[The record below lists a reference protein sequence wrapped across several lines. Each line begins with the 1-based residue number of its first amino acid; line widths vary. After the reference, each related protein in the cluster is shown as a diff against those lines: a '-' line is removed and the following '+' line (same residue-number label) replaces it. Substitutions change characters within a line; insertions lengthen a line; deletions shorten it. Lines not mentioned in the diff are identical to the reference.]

1 MVINYLR
8 NLVIAALLVYGSSA
22 WACSASPVAGLVCS
36 ANGSIVAASNYRGG
50 LILVDA
56 SSSYDP
62 DGVQGPAITTNG
74 ILEYYFDFDGDN
86 VVDYRQ
92 YYSLG
97 QHYEQWIY
105 PFGTVTRT
113 ILAIQFTGK
122 VMVDIGHW
130 NKFFSPMRSFRFGY
144 KTGGGP
150 GNTGY
155 IQLKVGVKD
164 DDAYGGSV
172 QHTSVDPGL
181 RIVTSKPY
189 AFARVRTRSW

>member
-1 MVINYLR
+1 MINYLR
-8 NLVIAALLVYGSSA
+8 TFVIVALLLCGSGTL
-22 WACSASPVAGLVCS
+22 ASNAPPVTGLVCS

-62 DGVQGPAITTNG
+62 DGIQGPVGTTNG
-74 ILEYYFDFDGDN
+74 ILEYYFDFDGDS

-97 QHYEQWIY
+97 SYYEQWIY
-105 PFGTVTRT
+105 PFGAVTRT
-113 ILAIQFTGK
+113 ISAGQFTGK

-150 GNTGY
+150 GDTGY

-164 DDAYGGSV
+164 DDWYAGSV

-181 RIVTSKPY
+181 KIVTSKPY